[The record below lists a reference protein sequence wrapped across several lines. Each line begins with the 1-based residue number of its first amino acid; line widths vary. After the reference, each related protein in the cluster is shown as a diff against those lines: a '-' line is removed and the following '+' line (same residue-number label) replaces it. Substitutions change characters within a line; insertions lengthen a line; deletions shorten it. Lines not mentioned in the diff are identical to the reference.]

1 MEAAVVAASAAAAAA
16 KDAALAASVA
26 AAAAAKDAAM
36 AAATAREAMDAVKD
50 AAAAMSAA
58 ALHAK
63 EAAVTASAAALNAK
77 DAAAVAATA
86 GEAATVAA
94 AVQASKKRKF
104 HLVDDQDPQGSGNFN
119 DGDFISRLPAKELSV
134 TAPSASLNPKEAA
147 VAALTAALNGK
158 EAAAVAATAGE
169 AAAALQASNKRKF
182 HLIDDENPLGSG
194 NTNDGDFI
202 SRLPTVTASSA
213 ALNAKEAAMP
223 ALAPALNEKEAA
235 AVVSTAVEAAAALQA
250 SKKRMIHLVEDEDPP
265 GSGNFDDGDFISRLP
280 VTLLGSIVFLL
291 PTKEAVRTQVISRW
305 WRPLWRSAP
314 LNLVADRELK
324 SKGHKTVDL
333 IPKILS
339 EHPGPACR
347 FSLCLS
353 KIDCYDKIES
363 WLSSQA
369 LDKLHELELS
379 NDHWYNFREN
389 LYLLPSSVYRFAP
402 TLCVAK
408 FVGCRFTNLIVMLSL
423 KFPCLKQ
430 LTLDRVT
437 ISEDALQSMLSGCSA
452 LESLEL
458 KKSFGFGR
466 LCISSQ
472 TVKSIGCCT
481 DWSKIGLFLQELVIE
496 DAPCLERLLP
506 LDQKHGPVAI
516 WVVSAPKLK
525 ILGMLSEGISELH
538 FGTTVFQKMIAV
550 GLTTKMQ
557 AMRVLVL
564 DSAGPNLDA
573 VVNFLKCFPCL
584 ERLYVSMH
592 HQTMDPDLDNF
603 VGTQTCCDP
612 QRVPDSVMLGSHPIS
627 SHLVLR
633 LNCRNANAGRDWPI
647 LPKDLIDDVAGRLL
661 RYDVAEHL
669 RLRAACKEWRACTA
683 DPRTGGDLD
692 SRFRPRNWI
701 MLSSSP
707 KGARRQFIN
716 TSTGACALVDLPELS
731 GHRLETYTE
740 GLLLLRDEASDGVRL
755 LNPLT
760 RALTDLPPVT
770 AELGSMHVAWKTPNP
785 SLPRFV
791 YAGISDEPS
800 PATVVLFMQ
809 GAMCSIAFAKP
820 GDERWAL
827 MDKECWKS
835 LPTRWSGGSDRS
847 KLLDR
852 MPYVSVLTTW
862 GSIYL
867 PTMDGNIVKVSIH
880 PEPRLVPVVAN
891 HPFDLLPSNVV
902 SYLVPADDHR

>member
-250 SKKRMIHLVEDEDPP
+250 SKK
-265 GSGNFDDGDFISRLP
+265 P
-280 VTLLGSIVFLL
+280 VS
-291 PTKEAVRTQVISRW
+291 
-305 WRPLWRSAP
+305 
-314 LNLVADRELK
+314 
-324 SKGHKTVDL
+324 
-333 IPKILS
+333 
-339 EHPGPACR
+339 
-347 FSLCLS
+347 
-353 KIDCYDKIES
+353 
-363 WLSSQA
+363 
-369 LDKLHELELS
+369 
-379 NDHWYNFREN
+379 
-389 LYLLPSSVYRFAP
+389 
-402 TLCVAK
+402 
-408 FVGCRFTNLIVMLSL
+408 
-423 KFPCLKQ
+423 
-430 LTLDRVT
+430 T
-437 ISEDALQSMLSGCSA
+437 I
-452 LESLEL
+452 L
-458 KKSFGFGR
+458 KKVATGVECWFAKMPAFLSF
-466 LCISSQ
+466 Q
-472 TVKSIGCCT
+472 
-481 DWSKIGLFLQELVIE
+481 
-496 DAPCLERLLP
+496 
-506 LDQKHGPVAI
+506 
-516 WVVSAPKLK
+516 
-525 ILGMLSEGISELH
+525 
-538 FGTTVFQKMIAV
+538 
-550 GLTTKMQ
+550 
-557 AMRVLVL
+557 
-564 DSAGPNLDA
+564 
-573 VVNFLKCFPCL
+573 
-584 ERLYVSMH
+584 MH